1 MEVQSQ
7 LKYLTAKSGRL
18 RQSHLTGYYLA
29 LLTHMAKEL
38 DFQFT
43 CTEESPAFLSYWGP
57 VGHAMK
63 IN

>member
-7 LKYLTAKSGRL
+7 LKYHTAKSGR
-18 RQSHLTGYYLA
+18 QSHFTGYYLA

-38 DFQFT
+38 EFQFT
-43 CTEESPAFLSYWGP
+43 CTEELTAFLSYWGP
-57 VGHAMK
+57 VSHAMK